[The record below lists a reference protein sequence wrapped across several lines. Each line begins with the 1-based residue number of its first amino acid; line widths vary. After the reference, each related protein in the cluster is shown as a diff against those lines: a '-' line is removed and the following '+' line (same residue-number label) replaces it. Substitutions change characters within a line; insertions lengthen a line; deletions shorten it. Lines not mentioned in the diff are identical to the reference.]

1 MNDRDVRKKDRRKHR
16 KVEHENVKWYGKKEW
31 LNEKEK
37 MRDRDD
43 DNEIGKKE
51 ITKAKQKEG
60 NEEIII
66 VKKSNEK

>member
-1 MNDRDVRKKDRRKHR
+1 
-16 KVEHENVKWYGKKEW
+16 
-31 LNEKEK
+31 